1 MLSRVVT
8 PRFRSLV
15 DQNPAFFVMATRKV
29 HALVQVH
36 LTTANQSEI
45 CRAYLVSVMA
55 TRKMHALVQQQ
66 EKERDMADKKMVEAI
81 TSMEED
87 FAQWYTDVVKKAEL
101 LDYTSVKGC
110 MVFKPAGYAI
120 WELIQQQMDARFK
133 ETGVQNVY
141 LPMFIPESLL
151 NKEKD
156 HVEGFAPEVAWVT
169 HGGLQPLQERLCV
182 RPTSETLFCDYY
194 KNVVQSYRDLP
205 QVCNQ
210 WCSVV
215 RWEKETRPFLR
226 SREFLWQE
234 GHTAHA
240 TEQEAEERTIQ
251 MLNVYADFCEQV
263 LAIPVVKGRKTDKE
277 KFAGAVATYT
287 IESLMHDGKALQSG
301 TSHNFGD
308 GFAKAFGIQFTDK
321 DNTLKYVHQTSWGT
335 TTRLIGA
342 VIMVH
347 GDNSGLVLPPKI
359 APVQIDIIPIQQK
372 KEGVLEKAYELK
384 ERLKGFRVKVDDTDK
399 SPGWK
404 FSEQE
409 MRGIPIR
416 VEIGPKDVEANKCV
430 ICRRDT
436 REKIEVSLDELE
448 VKAGEILD
456 KIQVEMLERARAH
469 RDSHTY
475 VAKNMDEFRKI
486 FAEKSGFV
494 KAMWCGDQACED
506 QIKEELAVTS
516 RCMPFEQEN
525 LADTCVCCG
534 KPAKKMV
541 YWGRAY

>member
-1 MLSRVVT
+1 
-8 PRFRSLV
+8 
-15 DQNPAFFVMATRKV
+15 
-29 HALVQVH
+29 
-36 LTTANQSEI
+36 
-45 CRAYLVSVMA
+45 
-55 TRKMHALVQQQ
+55 
-66 EKERDMADKKMVEAI
+66 MADKKLVEAI

-101 LDYTSVKGC
+101 MDYTSVKGC

-120 WELIQQQMDARFK
+120 WELIQSQMDARFK
-133 ETGVQNVY
+133 ETGVENVY

-169 HGGLQPLQERLCV
+169 HGGTAPLQERMCV
-182 RPTSETLFCDYY
+182 RPTSETLFCDFY
-194 KNVVQSYRDLP
+194 KNDIQSYRDLP
-205 QVCNQ
+205 KLYNQ

-240 TEQEAEERTIQ
+240 TAEEAEERTIQ
-251 MLNVYADFCEQV
+251 MLNVYADFCEEV
-263 LAIPVVKGRKTDKE
+263 LAIPVIKGRKTDKE
-277 KFAGAVATYT
+277 KFAGAEATYT
-287 IESLMHDGKALQSG
+287 IEALMHDGKALQSG

-342 VIMVH
+342 MIMVH
-347 GDNSGLVLPPKI
+347 GDDSGLVLPPKV
-359 APVQIDIIPIQQK
+359 APVQVMIIPIQQK
-372 KEGVLEKAYELK
+372 KEGVLETAASLCD
-384 ERLKGFRVKVDDTDK
+384 RLKKAGIRVKVDDSDK

-409 MRGIPIR
+409 MRGIPLR
-416 VEIGPKDVEANKCV
+416 VEIGPRDIEEGKCV
-430 ICRRDT
+430 LARRDNG
-436 REKIEVSLDELE
+436 EKVECSLDELE
-448 VKAGEILD
+448 TKTAELLTA
-456 KIQVEMLERARAH
+456 IQKDMLVRARAH
-469 RDSHTY
+469 RDAHTY
-475 VAKNMDEFRKI
+475 TAKTMDEMQKI
-486 FAEKSGFV
+486 LDTTPGFV
-494 KAMWCGDQACED
+494 KAMWCGEQDCED
-506 QIKEELAVTS
+506 KIKEEMSATS
-516 RCMPFEQEN
+516 RCMPFEQEQIS
-525 LADTCVCCG
+525 DVCVCCG
-534 KPAKKMV
+534 RPAKKMV